1 MRALALTGPRA
12 LPKHLTEFQKIAES
26 TKTELKLLH
35 SLAPEAVANT
45 LASFHPECVL
55 IFGGDGTLHCHLSSL
70 VGSQIPVL
78 LVPVGS
84 GNDFAR
90 AHGIRNIS
98 DAAQLWRDFLTGQA
112 SATLSD
118 LALISAH
125 TESGSVLKASYFSCC
140 ANIGL
145 DSDAAQRTNSLPN
158 WLKANAGYFVAALAS
173 LVRYQPQM
181 ISVTSNS
188 SENVANELAWFVSIS
203 NTPTYGGGLKI
214 APQAS
219 ITDGQLDI
227 TFLPRAR
234 FSRLQ
239 LLRHI
244 SKIFN
249 GSHVELSGIKI
260 FAAARISV
268 KTKLPLPIYADAEPV
283 GFTPC
288 TIGAVSNA
296 ISMLRFKSS
305 SQIPFK
311 P

>member
-1 MRALALTGPRA
+1 MRALALAGPRA
-12 LPKHLTEFQKIAES
+12 LPKHLTEFQKIAEWARA
-26 TKTELKLLH
+26 ELKVLD
-35 SLAPEAVANT
+35 SPGPEALTNA
-45 LASFHPECVL
+45 LASFRPECVL
-55 IFGGDGTLHCHLSSL
+55 IFGGDGTLHRHLSSL
-70 VGSQIPVL
+70 AGSGIPLL

-90 AHGIRNIS
+90 AHGIVNIY
-98 DAAQLWRDFLTGQA
+98 DAAQLWREFLGGE
-112 SATLSD
+112 ATPNLSD
-118 LALISAH
+118 LGLITAH
-125 TESGSVLKASYFSCC
+125 AENGSPLPRTYFSCC

-158 WLKANAGYFVAALAS
+158 WLKANAGYFIAALAS
-173 LVRYQPQM
+173 LVRYQPQL
-181 ISVTSNS
+181 ISVTSNTN
-188 SENVANELAWFVSIS
+188 ENVANELAWFVSIS

-244 SKIFN
+244 PKIFK
-249 GSHVELSGIKI
+249 GSHVTLTGIKI
-260 FAAARISV
+260 FAAGQVSV
-268 KTKLPLPIYADAEPV
+268 KTRLPLPIYADAEPA

-288 TIGAVSNA
+288 TISAAPNA
-296 ISMLRFKSS
+296 ISMLRFQSS
-305 SQIPFK
+305 SQMPLK
-311 P
+311 R